1 MSIRIVIADDHE
13 IFRDGFKL
21 LLAHEGLEL
30 VGEAEN
36 GRELVTLV
44 GERNPDVVITDIKMP
59 LMDGIEASRQLKQ
72 QSPGVGIIAL
82 SMFNEDNLI
91 VDMLEAGARGYLLK
105 NTNKAEVHQ
114 AVTAVHRGSTYYCS
128 ATSSRLARMIA
139 ESRFNPYKDN
149 PRPTFTP
156 REIDVIRLI
165 CQEYTNKE
173 IAAALGLSTRTVEG
187 YRETIQDKM
196 EVKNS
201 VGIAIYAIK
210 TGLYELEGREKRD

>member
-1 MSIRIVIADDHE
+1 MKSRDHE
-13 IFRDGFKL
+13 IFRNGFKL
-21 LLAHEGLEL
+21 LLRDQDDLEL
-30 VGEAEN
+30 IGEAEN
-36 GRELVTLV
+36 GRHLLELVDANL
-44 GERNPDVVITDIKMP
+44 PDLVITDIKMP
-59 LMDGIEASRQLKQ
+59 VMDGVEATRALHEKY
-72 QSPGVGIIAL
+72 PFLGIIAL
-82 SMFNEDNLI
+82 SMFNEDELV

-105 NTNKAEVHQ
+105 NTNKQEVHQ
-114 AVTAVHRGSTYYCS
+114 AVMAVHRGSTYYCA

-139 ESRFNPYKDN
+139 ESRFNPYKDQ
-149 PRPTFTP
+149 PKPTFTP

-210 TGLYELEGREKRD
+210 TGLYQLES